1 MLRHPLIAN
10 ARAATASGISLLLV
24 LIAWSPLSSLAIEPG
39 RHFVFQQ
46 SSVIGDLQCPVK
58 NKTNLTPSPPN
69 KEILEPPNAEE
80 LDELGI
86 LTTRLGTPAKQNS
99 ASASDKTQSAPVVT
113 RPGSA
118 RSQATRVGIWGNSH
132 LAAGSFSYELKRIFL
147 AQGLKART
155 QFIPFTMGRAG
166 VNLPLRRHCMD
177 KWKSDLA
184 FVARNT
190 GIPTGVGL
198 NVLNGETEAYLWF
211 DLRNESG
218 EADVSSVELFFH
230 QAPGNGSI
238 SISVDDGPENKISLD
253 GTQGFGSLTIIGNH
267 PLSLLKIRVTEMPV
281 QLNGMFLN
289 YRQAPAATLDSF
301 GIPGATVRAW
311 QQLDPVYFSEYFKDR
326 KYDLVMLEYGTN
338 EGNAA
343 PFDAVGYAKT
353 LEQSLKNL
361 RQVFPKSECL
371 LIAPGDRG
379 VLIPRSRKVKKPNK
393 NKSAYAKKD
402 KDGQKIKPRD
412 RVTYEYSAVDL
423 LRFSAIHEK
432 ISTIQKDVGAR
443 YSCKVWSMQTAMGGQ
458 GSSYAWLLANPA
470 LMSKDLTHFTI
481 KGYQR
486 LAQELASSLGWKNE
500 LGSPSVPP
508 AEQTGD
514 DGAPKQE
521 PLPK

>member
-1 MLRHPLIAN
+1 MLMSSFIS
-10 ARAATASGISLLLV
+10 RAATKIMSGCGLLLAMMC
-24 LIAWSPLSSLAIEPG
+24 LPPTSLAIEPG
-39 RHFVFQQ
+39 RHFIFQQ
-46 SSVIGDLQCPVK
+46 SSVVGDLICPVK
-58 NKTNLTPSPPN
+58 NKANPLPSPQN
-69 KEILEPPNAEE
+69 KDILEPPDAEE

-86 LTTRLGTPAKQNS
+86 LTTRLGSPGKAAPDTI
-99 ASASDKTQSAPVVT
+99 QSAPLVT
-113 RPGSA
+113 RPGIT
-118 RSQATRVGIWGNSH
+118 RSQAMRIGIWGDSH

-155 QFIPFTMGRAG
+155 QFIPFTMGRVG

-177 KWKSDLA
+177 RWKSDLA
-184 FVARNT
+184 YVARNT
-190 GIPTGVGL
+190 GIPTGLGL
-198 NVLNGETEAYLWF
+198 NVLHGEPDAYLWF

-218 EADVSSVELFFH
+218 EADVNSVELFFH
-230 QAPGNGSI
+230 QAPGNGSL

-267 PLSLLKIRVTEMPV
+267 PLSVLKIRVTETPV

-311 QQLDPVYFSEYFKDR
+311 QQLDPMYFAEYFKER

-338 EGNAA
+338 EGNAS
-343 PFDAVGYAKT
+343 PFDAAGYAKT

-361 RQVFPKSECL
+361 RQVFPQSECL

-379 VLIPRSRKVKKPNK
+379 ILVPRSRKVKKPARNK
-393 NKSAYAKKD
+393 YAQAHKD
-402 KDGQKIKPRD
+402 KDTKKIKSRE

-432 ISTIQKDVGAR
+432 ISAIQKDVGSR

-458 GSSYAWLLANPA
+458 GSAYAWLLANPP

-486 LAQELASSLGWKNE
+486 LAQELANSLGWKNE
-500 LGSPSVPP
+500 VSAPASPITEEPSGEVS
-508 AEQTGD
+508 T
-514 DGAPKQE
+514 PK
-521 PLPK
+521 

>member
-10 ARAATASGISLLLV
+10 SRAATASGISLLLM
-24 LIAWSPLSSLAIEPG
+24 LIAWSPLNSMAIEPG

-69 KEILEPPNAEE
+69 KDILEPPNAEE

-86 LTTRLGTPAKQNS
+86 LTTRLGAPAKQNS
-99 ASASDKTQSAPVVT
+99 ASDTTQSAPVVT

-118 RSQATRVGIWGNSH
+118 RSQAMRVGIWGDSH

-184 FVARNT
+184 YVARNT

-432 ISTIQKDVGAR
+432 ISTIQKDVGGR

>member
-10 ARAATASGISLLLV
+10 ARAATASGISLLLM

-69 KEILEPPNAEE
+69 KDILEPPNAEE

-86 LTTRLGTPAKQNS
+86 LTTRLGTPTKQNS
-99 ASASDKTQSAPVVT
+99 ASASDMTQSAPVVT

-118 RSQATRVGIWGNSH
+118 RSQAMRVGIWGDSH

-184 FVARNT
+184 YVARNT

-458 GSSYAWLLANPA
+458 GSSYAWLLSNPA

-500 LGSPSVPP
+500 LSSPSVQPV
-508 AEQTGD
+508 EQTGD

-521 PLPK
+521 PQPK

>member
-10 ARAATASGISLLLV
+10 SRAATASGISLLLM

-99 ASASDKTQSAPVVT
+99 ASASDMTQSAPVVT

-118 RSQATRVGIWGNSH
+118 RSQAMRVGIWGDSH

-184 FVARNT
+184 YVARNT

-500 LGSPSVPP
+500 LSSPSVQPV
-508 AEQTGD
+508 EQTGD

-521 PLPK
+521 PQPK

>member
-10 ARAATASGISLLLV
+10 ARAATASGISLLLM

-69 KEILEPPNAEE
+69 KDILEPPNAEE

-86 LTTRLGTPAKQNS
+86 LTTRLGTPTKQNS
-99 ASASDKTQSAPVVT
+99 ASASDMTQSAPVVT

-118 RSQATRVGIWGNSH
+118 RSQAMRVGIWGDSH

-184 FVARNT
+184 YVARNT

>member
-10 ARAATASGISLLLV
+10 VRATAASGISLLLM
-24 LIAWSPLSSLAIEPG
+24 LIVWLPLNSLAIEPG

-69 KEILEPPNAEE
+69 KDILEPPNAEE

-86 LTTRLGTPAKQNS
+86 LTTRLGAPAKQNS
-99 ASASDKTQSAPVVT
+99 ASDTTQSAPVVT

-118 RSQATRVGIWGNSH
+118 RSQAMRVGIWGDSH

-184 FVARNT
+184 YVARNT

-301 GIPGATVRAW
+301 GIPGATVRSW
-311 QQLDPVYFSEYFKDR
+311 QQIDPVYFSEYFKDR

-343 PFDAVGYAKT
+343 PFDAAGYAKT

>member
-10 ARAATASGISLLLV
+10 ARAATASGISLLLM
-24 LIAWSPLSSLAIEPG
+24 LIAWSPLSSLAIESG

-69 KEILEPPNAEE
+69 KDILEPPNAEE

-99 ASASDKTQSAPVVT
+99 ASASDMTQSAPVVT

-118 RSQATRVGIWGNSH
+118 RSQAMRVGIWGDSH

-184 FVARNT
+184 YVARNT

-393 NKSAYAKKD
+393 NKSAYAKRD

>member
-24 LIAWSPLSSLAIEPG
+24 LIACSPLNSLAIEPG

-46 SSVIGDLQCPVK
+46 SSIIGDLQCPVK

-99 ASASDKTQSAPVVT
+99 ASASDMTQSAPVVT

-118 RSQATRVGIWGNSH
+118 RSQAMRVGIWGDSH

-184 FVARNT
+184 YVARNT

-393 NKSAYAKKD
+393 NKSAYAKRD

-500 LGSPSVPP
+500 LGSPSVPA

>member
-1 MLRHPLIAN
+1 MLMSPSIAN
-10 ARAATASGISLLLV
+10 ARAVAARGISLLLILV
-24 LIAWSPLSSLAIEPG
+24 AWSPLTSRATEPG
-39 RHFVFQQ
+39 RHFIFQQ
-46 SSVIGDLQCPVK
+46 SAVIGDLQCPAK
-58 NKTNLTPSPPN
+58 NKINPTPSPQN
-69 KEILEPPNAEE
+69 KDILEPPDAEE

-86 LTTRLGTPAKQNS
+86 LTTRLGVPAKQ
-99 ASASDKTQSAPVVT
+99 ASETTQSAPVLT

-118 RSQATRVGIWGNSH
+118 RTQAMRVGIWGDSH

-147 AQGLKART
+147 AQGLKTRT

-166 VNLPLRRHCMD
+166 VNLSLRRHCMD

-184 FVARNT
+184 YISRNT

-198 NVLNGETEAYLWF
+198 NVLQGESEAYLWF

-238 SISVDDGPENKISLD
+238 SISVDDGPENKISL
-253 GTQGFGSLTIIGNH
+253 GGAVGFGSLTIVGNH

-343 PFDAVGYAKT
+343 PFDAANYTTT

-379 VLIPRSRKVKKPNK
+379 ILVPRSRKVKKTHKNK
-393 NKSAYAKKD
+393 NAYAQKD
-402 KDGQKIKPRD
+402 KSGHKVKPRD
-412 RVTYEYSAVDL
+412 RVVYEYSAVDL

-486 LAQELASSLGWKNE
+486 LAQELAFSLGWKNE
-500 LGSPSVPP
+500 LNSPVAVPP
-508 AEQTGD
+508 AEQTSD

-521 PLPK
+521 PQSK